1 MEHLPLSLIPRE
13 ILGVIFGFLGNYAII
28 CNSVCKW
35 FPSVGIVFNK
45 PNDRHYKLFF
55 ECLKNDY
62 NDCLLEISNDN
73 DILYLFR
80 IEKYDKMLFL
90 IDGGIPYDSERLYEE
105 AIKMSLI
112 MGFRV
117 LLDARIEYDRGRNSP
132 HCNLVDAICVEE
144 DTRLLDELWDYAGN
158 NRKYNHKNILR
169 NVQKYRNSVE
179 ISFWISDKT
188 YEISR
193 R

>member
-1 MEHLPLSLIPRE
+1 MEHSLSLIPRE
-13 ILGVIFGFLGNYAII
+13 LLSVIFGFLGNYAIV
-28 CNSVCKW
+28 CDSVCKW
-35 FPSVGIVFNK
+35 FPSIGIVFNK

-90 IDGGIPYDSERLYEE
+90 IDGGIPYYSERLYEE

-117 LLDARIEYDRGRNSP
+117 LLDARIEYDG
-132 HCNLVDAICVEE
+132 NLVDAICVEE
-144 DTRLLDELWDYAGN
+144 DTRLLSELWDYTDKN
-158 NRKYNHKNILR
+158 NKCKYNHRSILR
-169 NVQKYRNSVE
+169 NVQKYKNVVK

-193 R
+193 NIIRNH